1 MQNPIGISK
10 LEDDDGSNFI
20 IQSNLSNYHGKTI
33 ADRFSIK
40 VVQSGKEHYR
50 IDGINYTLA
59 DENFIIVCP
68 GQEVAVHIDSP
79 SAVKG
84 TCYYLSTDLIHQIR
98 YACSASIE
106 ANLKNIE
113 PKVDF
118 ITDPLYNFPIHSFHT
133 ALNNHLYCHSFQALN
148 KHQLKEYLI
157 LLAENMV
164 VHQHHSMRQL
174 NTLEGLGMVTKNELY
189 KRLQVG
195 RQYIHDHFHQPI
207 TLKQMSRAA
216 ALSEYYFHRNFRL
229 FFNQTPYQYHN
240 AVRMVKAENLLQRS
254 HLSKIEI
261 ALMCGFQDPKY
272 FAKAYKKWKALKR

>member
-1 MQNPIGISK
+1 LQNPIGISK
-10 LEDDDGSNFI
+10 IEDDGGSNFI
-20 IQSNLSNYHGKTI
+20 IQSNLSNYYGKTI
-33 ADRFSIK
+33 ADKFSIK
-40 VVQSGKEHYR
+40 VVQSGIEHYR

-84 TCYYLSTDLIHQIR
+84 TCYYLSTDLIHQMR
-98 YACSASIE
+98 YAYSASIE

-113 PKVDF
+113 PKDDF
-118 ITDPLYNFPIHSFHT
+118 TIDQLYNFPIHSFHT
-133 ALNNHLYCHSFQALN
+133 PLNNHLHSHSFQALN

-164 VHQHHSMRQL
+164 FHQHHSKRQL
-174 NTLEGLGMVTKNELY
+174 NNLEGVGMATKNELY
-189 KRLQVG
+189 KRLQIG
-195 RQYIHDHFHQPI
+195 RQYIHDHFDQPI
-207 TLKQMSRAA
+207 TLKEMSRAA

-240 AVRMVKAENLLQRS
+240 AVRMVKAENLLQRG